1 MISTILI
8 STSGSASAN
17 SPTGYLVGIVISLL
31 ILGYL
36 IYSLV
41 KPEKF

>member
-1 MISTILI
+1 MGLMIILFTESI
-8 STSGSASAN
+8 LKNTFA
-17 SPTGYLVGIVISLL
+17 GYLIGGLISLL
-31 ILGYL
+31 IMCYL

>member
-1 MISTILI
+1 MISTILL
-8 STSGSASAN
+8 SASKYAEAN
-17 SPTGYLVGIVISLL
+17 SPTGYLVGILIALI

>member
-1 MISTILI
+1 MHEIMPGI
-8 STSGSASAN
+8 
-17 SPTGYLVGIVISLL
+17 GYIIGAVISLL

-36 IYSLV
+36 IYSLA